1 MINSKENV
9 KVILGKT
16 KQQLKM
22 FQSSDKRIVDAY
34 YIVTSDGSQF
44 ILGLYEI
51 VEDETKLEINGKYY
65 KQLSSFDEKYPQ
77 TWESVV
83 NIYIKQLQLNPPKLM
98 TELKEVLDYTKELQ
112 VERKRLYGL

>member
-1 MINSKENV
+1 MISTNENV

-16 KQQLKM
+16 KQQMKM
-22 FQSSDKRIVDAY
+22 YQSSDKRTVEAY
-34 YIVTSDGSQF
+34 YIVTSDGTQF
-44 ILGLYEI
+44 ELSLYEI
-51 VEDETKLEINGKYY
+51 VETDTKLEINGKYY
-65 KQLSSFDEKYPQ
+65 KPLSSFTSKYCS
-77 TWESVV
+77 TWESVI